1 MASDERN
8 GILMTGPLIVVV
20 AHGLDLV
27 TFLLALAA
35 FGIGGES
42 NGFMQS
48 IYVHGGP
55 AGIIALKGSG
65 AAALALITALRGWAL
80 LPAALAGIAG
90 ATANI
95 TALALM

>member
-1 MASDERN
+1 MRR
-8 GILMTGPLIVVV
+8 PLIVAV

-55 AGIIALKGSG
+55 GGIIVLKGAG

-80 LPAALAGIAG
+80 VPAALAGIAG
-90 ATANI
+90 AAANI
-95 TALALM
+95 AALSLT